1 MHIEHLGLQER
12 MGAYVPGWV
21 CRRKHLIGV
30 RRVVMCSRGC
40 TRARLHVT
48 GLEAYKSCLI
58 EGVLC
63 VPL

>member
-1 MHIEHLGLQER
+1 MGLQEH

-30 RRVVMCSRGC
+30 RRVVMRSRGC

-48 GLEAYKSCLI
+48 GLEAYKPCLT